1 VGVLKILYTLA
12 IVSPFAELHCWPK
25 GNIIKTCNIRG
36 NFSQFLFWP
45 VMGMQCIKK
54 CSFLRNEYM
63 EHKSRNHLGLKVIE
77 TCLNVKRQRWA
88 ISKVHKPVNF
98 QPGSITGKVQLRLP
112 SVYFDFSIVISIFVL
127 QFTLT
132 LDLFAFQSH
141 NS

>member
-1 VGVLKILYTLA
+1 
-12 IVSPFAELHCWPK
+12 
-25 GNIIKTCNIRG
+25 
-36 NFSQFLFWP
+36 
-45 VMGMQCIKK
+45 
-54 CSFLRNEYM
+54 M